1 VPHSVTRNPDISI
14 GAKAAYT
21 SLLSYSWN
29 TGRAWPSQAR
39 LAADLGVSRTSI
51 HTWLS
56 ELQQHGLIAIKKRQS
71 KNSPNVYICY
81 HATSK
86 MSDTEKIR
94 DIMKREEIYSY
105 VLKRLQIDNVTID
118 TMGTVTPMPDEL
130 REKSFQDFSSVD
142 DEAFDSWVATLPVCL
157 LPPLN
162 GTGGEFISDKDMMA
176 KQLEQ
181 QQEKKWGKTMMTD
194 QEVMQKVVGHPM
206 PYHFP
211 NENLKR
217 YNLSVLEEAGAII
230 ERETILEELGQ
241 RAKSGD
247 NRFTR
252 QESRKANADL
262 AVEVGRSERSY
273 KERKQIGK
281 NLDKKARDILR
292 NTPIANSTKQLL
304 ALAKMDKPQQAAVVA
319 EIADGAVSL
328 REAQSKLRL
337 THSKQTGN
345 QMGLYNLNTTE
356 NGEHLSLVDTNAF
369 ALEKEMQ
376 VFIENNTQQLWNLRF
391 VASEFSVDKFRFDS
405 VCFDDESKSFVII
418 EYKKDHSFSVFD
430 QGLSYLST
438 MLQNKS
444 DFILEYNEA
453 LGKTLKRDEVD
464 WSQSRII
471 FISPSFS
478 IHQKNSINFKDMPF
492 ELWEIQRYSN
502 NMVSFNQYSSS
513 SNESITSLPKG
524 RHVSKGS

>member
-1 VPHSVTRNPDISI
+1 METQ
-14 GAKAAYT
+14 A
-21 SLLSYSWN
+21 SYLN
-29 TGRAWPSQAR
+29 NMDTKK
-39 LAADLGVSRTSI
+39 
-51 HTWLS
+51 HT
-56 ELQQHGLIAIKKRQS
+56 
-71 KNSPNVYICY
+71 Y
-81 HATSK
+81 SK

-130 REKSFQDFSSVD
+130 KKKSFQDFSSVD

-181 QQEKKWGKTMMTD
+181 QQEKK
-194 QEVMQKVVGHPM
+194 VVGHPM

-211 NENLKR
+211 KEIP
-217 YNLSVLEEAGAII
+217 S
-230 ERETILEELGQ
+230 
-241 RAKSGD
+241 
-247 NRFTR
+247 
-252 QESRKANADL
+252 
-262 AVEVGRSERSY
+262 SE
-273 KERKQIGK
+273 
-281 NLDKKARDILR
+281 
-292 NTPIANSTKQLL
+292 
-304 ALAKMDKPQQAAVVA
+304 
-319 EIADGAVSL
+319 
-328 REAQSKLRL
+328 
-337 THSKQTGN
+337 QTGN

-369 ALEKEMQ
+369 ALEKEIQ
-376 VFIENNTQQLWNLRF
+376 VLIENNTQQLWNLRF
-391 VASEFSVDKFRFDS
+391 VASEFSVDQFRFDS

-418 EYKKDHSFSVFD
+418 EYKKDHSFSIID
-430 QGLSYLST
+430 QGFSYLST

-444 DFILEYNEA
+444 DFILKNNDSLVPPLLEDWEFQSDFIMAYENSVIMR
-453 LGKTLKRDEVD
+453 TLKKDDVD

-471 FISPSFS
+471 FISPSLS